1 MANDGTANIAITTN
15 ETLWVLSADAAAKLW
30 LIMQEEQ
37 RAITADQGK
46 DLWQKL
52 KDNAD
57 WAVGKT
63 AAYYSTGLDI
73 LTVQRIIKDFGT
85 MFGRVYFKD
94 IQGAPHIILKGYPGL
109 RQVLTSPKYGV
120 NNPKVVAMGLG
131 RAGAM
136 KSIKEG
142 GILTIVLVTA
152 YNVIDYVLTDN
163 MTLADLVGQIAGDV
177 VKIGIAAGIGAAV
190 VAVTFGTVVSSF
202 ALGPLLVAIVI
213 TVGVGLVL
221 DWIDDQIGFT
231 KKLKAMLA
239 PMLNPVEDAVR
250 EKVQQT
256 KEGLIDWAYDGLCAF
271 VGRIIDAAEEK
282 AAGYLWRKIKDLRWY
297 SVPTLR

>member
-1 MANDGTANIAITTN
+1 MANEGNSNIAITTN
-15 ETLWVLSADAAAKLW
+15 ETLWVLLADAAAKLW

-37 RAITADQGK
+37 GAITADQGK

-52 KDNAD
+52 KDNAERV
-57 WAVGKT
+57 VGKT

-85 MFGRVYFKD
+85 MFGKVYFKD
-94 IQGAPHIILKGYPGL
+94 IQGAPHIILLSGAAQGAYIPEIW
-109 RQVLTSPKYGV
+109 RQQSQGRRHR
-120 NNPKVVAMGLG
+120 LG

-152 YNVIDYVLTDN
+152 FNVIDYVLTDN

-177 VKIGIAAGIGAAV
+177 VKIGLAASIGAAA
-190 VAVTFGTVVSSF
+190 VALTFGTVVSSF
-202 ALGPLLVAIVI
+202 ALGPLLVAIMI

-221 DWIDDQIGFT
+221 DWIDDQLGFT

-239 PMLNPVEDAVR
+239 PMLNPVEDGVR

-256 KEGLIDWAYDGLCAF
+256 EEGLIDWAYQGLCASL
-271 VGRIIDAAEEK
+271 GRIIEAAEDQ
-282 AAGYLWRKIKDLRWY
+282 AARYLSRKIKVLRWY
-297 SVPTLR
+297 SVPSLR